1 MGGIG
6 FRKVQKYRIV
16 IMKNNKRLGMKVH
29 MSISNFTRTIFK
41 DVLFSFSGARSYPN
55 SVLGAP
61 GLLLA
66 AAAEVATGS
75 GYAGETLD
83 AVVN

>member
-1 MGGIG
+1 M
-6 FRKVQKYRIV
+6 
-16 IMKNNKRLGMKVH
+16 
-29 MSISNFTRTIFK
+29 RTVFK
-41 DVLFSFSGARSYPN
+41 DVLFLLSGARSYPN